1 MRSAA
6 SLAAAAIAAPLA
18 LFAAGPAAAA
28 PEAPDLSGYQMA
40 PVERYLDTS
49 ANGGEVYFQ
58 TPDGLLC
65 AMRPAQGRAGC
76 DGPLPGVPVS
86 ANEIVL
92 SAEQHDRGLRATAT
106 PQFVKPT
113 GGAARVLEVGHKISF
128 ADFECAVGQGP
139 KTVCTKGT
147 PATAWMTVSADGTEI
162 GPPTAGLP
170 ADFPDPND
178 FVGSEDSYLVGS
190 GPKNLFPVFTVSG
203 GLTCKMALFS
213 GGEIAC
219 DGPLPGVEN
228 RHNEIFARVPGPVG
242 TRPAGN
248 PPFSTPAYPGPI
260 RQLPAGHRIDSNGG
274 TCLALTDGGVACL
287 AAAGGPPQG
296 FQVTAEKT
304 STFGGS
310 AS

>member
-6 SLAAAAIAAPLA
+6 IFAVAAIAAPFSLY
-18 LFAAGPAAAA
+18 AAGPAAASPA
-28 PEAPDLSGYQMA
+28 APDLSSYQAA
-40 PVERYLDTS
+40 PVERYLDSS

-76 DGPLPGVPVS
+76 DGPLPGVAVP

-92 SAEQHDRGLRATAT
+92 SADQHSRGLRASAT

-113 GGAARVLEVGHKISF
+113 GGAARVLEVGHKITL

-147 PATAWMTVSADGTEI
+147 PVTAWMEVSADDTGI
-162 GPPTAGLP
+162 GPPTADLP
-170 ADFPDPND
+170 TGFPDPID
-178 FVGSEDSYLVGS
+178 FVGSDDSYIVGV
-190 GPKNLFPVFTVSG
+190 GPKNMFPVFTVND

-219 DGPLPGVEN
+219 DGKLPGIEN
-228 RHNEIFARVPGPVG
+228 GDNEVFTRVPGPVG
-242 TRPAGN
+242 TRKAGN
-248 PPFSTPAYPGPI
+248 PPFSTPTYPGPI
-260 RQLPAGHRIDSNGG
+260 RQLPAGHRIDSHGG
-274 TCLALTDGGVACL
+274 TCLALTDGGVACV
-287 AAAGGPPQG
+287 AAAGGPLQG
-296 FQVTAEKT
+296 FVVTDEQT

-310 AS
+310 AP